1 MSYFL
6 GAARSSKKYIFM
18 FKLALLKTFILYTPC
33 LRENQQNILFLINK
47 LNQYMYIF
55 NYI

>member
-1 MSYFL
+1 MSYFF
-6 GAARSSKKYIFM
+6 GAARSSKEYIFM